1 MSLEPSPSPVAPRYR
16 AFDIEGQHLVYPT
29 EFRDGCSAAGLF
41 VVKSAVAN
49 EYIADSGFE
58 VAEVAPGRGILVLTG
73 VCYTDSDCGTYDET
87 AMAFFVKKAGQA
99 KRLPYASTW
108 IDIIRGNTASFTW
121 NLQVT
126 TPLSRDAGIFMWG
139 FPKTIEDIRY
149 EHTGGRAAFNL
160 RMDGQEVFNYS
171 VLGSGSTTPAPVT
184 SAVYSI
190 WEGAP
195 HVSYLT
201 QAYRDAG
208 FRPGGGRLRLGD
220 HPLAHKLR
228 ALGLPR
234 RPLLATWSG
243 HLSFSMSA
251 PERL

>member
-1 MSLEPSPSPVAPRYR
+1 MIPRDR
-16 AFDIEGQHLVYPT
+16 TFDIEGQRLAYPT

-41 VVKSAVAN
+41 LVKSKVAN

-58 VAEVAPGRGILVLTG
+58 LAEVAPGRGILILTG
-73 VCYTDSDCGTYDET
+73 VRYTDTDCGEYDET
-87 AMAFFVKKAGQA
+87 AMAFFVRRAGH
-99 KRLPYASTW
+99 KSRLPYASTW
-108 IDIIRGNTASFTW
+108 IDIMRGNTASFTW

-126 TPLSRDAGIFMWG
+126 TPLSRDAGILMWG
-139 FPKTIEDIRY
+139 FPKTIEDISY
-149 EHTGGRAAFNL
+149 EQAGDRAGFNL
-160 RMDGQEVFNYS
+160 CMDGQQVFNYS
-171 VLGSGSTTPAPVT
+171 VRANGSTKPPPVT

-201 QAYRDAG
+201 QAYRDARY
-208 FRPGGGRLRLGD
+208 RPGGGRLRLGS
-220 HPLAHKLR
+220 HPLADKLR

-234 RPLLATWSG
+234 RPLLATWAG

-251 PERL
+251 PEKL

>member
-1 MSLEPSPSPVAPRYR
+1 MIPGERT
-16 AFDIEGQHLVYPT
+16 FEIEGRHLVYPT

-41 VVKSAVAN
+41 LVKSKVAN

-58 VAEVAPGRGILVLTG
+58 LAEVAPGRGILVLTG
-73 VCYTDSDCGTYDET
+73 VRYTDTDCGEYDET
-87 AMAFFVKKAGQA
+87 AMAFFVKRAGQRP
-99 KRLPYASTW
+99 RLPYASTW
-108 IDIIRGNTASFTW
+108 LDIIRGNTASFTW

-139 FPKTIEDIRY
+139 FPKTIEDISHERV
-149 EHTGGRAAFNL
+149 GGRASFSL
-160 RMDGQEVFNYS
+160 RMDGQEVFDYS
-171 VLGSGSTTPAPVT
+171 VPASGATTPPAVT
-184 SAVYSI
+184 SAVYSV

-201 QAYRDAG
+201 QTYRDAG
-208 FRPGGGRLRLGD
+208 YRPGSGRLRLGD
-220 HPLAHKLR
+220 HPLADKLR

-234 RPLLATWSG
+234 RPLLATWAG

-251 PERL
+251 PEKL

>member
-1 MSLEPSPSPVAPRYR
+1 MTFVSRSRDRVFE
-16 AFDIEGQHLVYPT
+16 IEGKHLVYPT

-41 VVKSAVAN
+41 LVKSAVAN

-73 VCYTDSDCGTYDET
+73 VRYTDSDCGKYDET
-87 AMAFFVKKAGQA
+87 AMALFVKKVGR
-99 KRLPYASTW
+99 KPRLQYASTW
-108 IDIIRGNTASFTW
+108 IDIIRGQMPTFTW

-139 FPKTIEDIRY
+139 LPKTIEDITF
-149 EHTGGRAAFNL
+149 ENAGGRAVFNL
-160 RMDGQEVFNYS
+160 RMDGREVFNYS
-171 VLGSGSTTPAPVT
+171 VQSKGSTTPAPVT
-184 SAVYSI
+184 SPVYSI

-201 QAYRDAG
+201 HTYRDARY
-208 FRPGGGRLRLGD
+208 RPGGGRLRLGD
-220 HPLAHKLR
+220 HPLADKLR

-234 RPLLATWSG
+234 RPLLATWAG
-243 HLSFSMSA
+243 HLTFSMSA
-251 PERL
+251 PEKL